1 LDTFSNNMVTQVR
14 SGSSVLEV
22 VKDKLVVTIRLNKE
36 YIVLTP
42 GEIKSFLLGLQSLI
56 ENDK

>member
-1 LDTFSNNMVTQVR
+1 MVTQVR